1 MTHMQTQ
8 RAALDESFSLNAPSL
23 PQANQ
28 AGVIDVAALSPG
40 EFVLIRIPNG
50 QIGLWHPTPGD
61 TIWAYLMDSESG
73 VIVTSEIAVVV
84 GDPHASSW
92 DAKVDPAKIPN
103 GTYKATYQKWN
114 LVNDVATSSATP
126 VAIQGSTA
134 VGYPGPTFPEASDGV
149 LYYSTIATVDGAH
162 VRTNYGLQPGD
173 QVTFY
178 WQGFDKW
185 GNVLPKAAYK
195 TQSPMT
201 VAKADYDKGY
211 IADKIP
217 LLDIRAVGDLG
228 SGAAYY
234 EVLRQG
240 AKHTSLK
247 TNVVTS
253 WSDIASLQVTSTV
266 GAPKASIQPTDLYP
280 CNCGTVFGEPGL
292 DVTISVTAGQIVEAD
307 PGDPT
312 TYKTRL
318 DSFGLASFTVSS
330 GDRRVS
336 IITVYANKVAGMP
349 SVPATFGDYLDGSA
363 AAGIEKYAYT
373 TYVPSDGVTACTIY
387 FQVMDAFV
395 DQTVTVTIVDTNC
408 QATIVGAD
416 LETPKTRVVYLNDDG
431 SGSAQIVDKC
441 AEKVQVA
448 FSVTGQAQMLPLQ
461 YPVEFISFPSV

>member
-1 MTHMQTQ
+1 MMCMQT
-8 RAALDESFSLNAPSL
+8 RPTALDESFSLNAPSL

-28 AGVIDVAALSPG
+28 AGVIDIAALSPG
-40 EFVLIRIPNG
+40 EFVLVRIPND
-50 QIGLWHPTPGD
+50 QIDLWHPTPGD
-61 TIWAYLMDSESG
+61 TVWAYLTDPQSG
-73 VIVTSEIAVVV
+73 VIVLSEIAVVV
-84 GDPHASSW
+84 DDPNVASW
-92 DAKVDPAKIPN
+92 DAKFDPGKIPN

-114 LVNDVATSSATP
+114 LVNDVASSSATP
-126 VAIQGSTA
+126 VTIQGSTA
-134 VGYPGPTFPEASDGV
+134 AGYPGPTFPEASDGV

-173 QVTFY
+173 QVTFH

-185 GNVLPKAAYK
+185 GNALPKAAYK
-195 TQSPMT
+195 TQPALN
-201 VAKADYDKGY
+201 VAEEDCDKGY

-217 LLDIRAVGDLG
+217 ALNIRAVGDLG

-234 EVLRQG
+234 EVLREG
-240 AKHTSLK
+240 VNHTSLE

-253 WSDIASLQVTSTV
+253 WSDIATLQVTSTA
-266 GAPKASIQPTDLYP
+266 GAPKASTQPTDLYP

-312 TYKTRL
+312 IYKTRL
-318 DSFGLASFTVSS
+318 DSYGLASFSVSS
-330 GDRRVS
+330 NDQPVS
-336 IITVYANKVAGMP
+336 IITVHANKVAGMP